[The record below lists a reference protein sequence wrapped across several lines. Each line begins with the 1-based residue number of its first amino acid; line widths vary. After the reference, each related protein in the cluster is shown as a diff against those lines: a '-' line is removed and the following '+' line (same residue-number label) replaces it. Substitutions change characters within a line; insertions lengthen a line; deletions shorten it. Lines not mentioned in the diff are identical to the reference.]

1 MAAKRTTG
9 NTTGSLTLALHS
21 GDSVS
26 IAVPGS
32 EPILVYL
39 ARVETDTRVSLN
51 IRAPRDYR
59 IDRIPGGA
67 VVVDKRKRK

>member
-1 MAAKRTTG
+1 MAAKKVTPG

-21 GDSVS
+21 GDSVLIS
-26 IAVPGS
+26 VPDR
-32 EPILVYL
+32 EPILIYL
-39 ARVETDTRVSLN
+39 ARVETETRVSLN

-67 VVVDKRKRK
+67 KVIDKRRS